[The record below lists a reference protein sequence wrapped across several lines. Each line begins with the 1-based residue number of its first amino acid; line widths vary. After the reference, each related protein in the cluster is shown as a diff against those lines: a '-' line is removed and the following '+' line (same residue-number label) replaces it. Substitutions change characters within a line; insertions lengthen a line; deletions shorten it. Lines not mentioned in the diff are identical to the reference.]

1 MKSRFAAYTLEF
13 QEVLIG
19 TPKARDGDATIETIL
34 VQLRQRQIADEQ
46 VMTYQQQQKAAEQE
60 RMLNEARAA
69 AQIQTELTQSTVM
82 IEVNRNQGNAALAR
96 AEKDAEAVKVTA
108 EARARQIFL
117 EGEATAKAAELQVA
131 AYGGPEYRLSQE
143 VAKAFFDALGQG
155 HQAVVPQ
162 VLVNGGGEHA
172 GGPLAS
178 LLAGMLSSSMIRKG
192 DGNVVP
198 FSPAAE

>member
-1 MKSRFAAYTLEF
+1 M
-13 QEVLIG
+13 
-19 TPKARDGDATIETIL
+19 
-34 VQLRQRQIADEQ
+34 QLRQRQIADEQ

-82 IEVNRNQGNAALAR
+82 IEVNRNQGNAAFAR
-96 AEKDAEAVKVTA
+96 AEKDAEAIKVTA

-117 EGEATAKAAELQVA
+117 EGEATAKAAAELQVA
-131 AYGGPEYRLSQE
+131 PYGGAEYRLSQE
-143 VAKAFFDALGQG
+143 IAKALFDALAQG

-162 VLVNGGGEHA
+162 ILVNGGGEQV
-172 GGPLAS
+172 GGPLGS
-178 LLAGMLSSSMIRKG
+178 LLAGLLSSSMLKKG

-198 FSPAAE
+198 FSPAA

>member
-1 MKSRFAAYTLEF
+1 LT
-13 QEVLIG
+13 
-19 TPKARDGDATIETIL
+19 GDAP
-34 VQLRQRQIADEQ
+34 D
-46 VMTYQQQQKAAEQE
+46 
-60 RMLNEARAA
+60 
-69 AQIQTELTQSTVM
+69 
-82 IEVNRNQGNAALAR
+82 
-96 AEKDAEAVKVTA
+96 
-108 EARARQIFL
+108 
-117 EGEATAKAAELQVA
+117 ATAKAAELQVA

-143 VAKAFFDALGQG
+143 VAKAFFDALRQG

-178 LLAGMLSSSMIRKG
+178 LLAGLLSSSMIRKS

>member
-1 MKSRFAAYTLEF
+1 
-13 QEVLIG
+13 
-19 TPKARDGDATIETIL
+19 
-34 VQLRQRQIADEQ
+34 
-46 VMTYQQQQKAAEQE
+46 
-60 RMLNEARAA
+60 MLNEARAA

-96 AEKDAEAVKVTA
+96 AQKDAEAVKVTA

-143 VAKAFFDALGQG
+143 VAKALFDALGQG

-172 GGPLAS
+172 SGPLAS
-178 LLAGMLSSSMIRKG
+178 LLAGLISSSMIKKG
-192 DGNVVP
+192 DGQVVP
-198 FSPAAE
+198 FTPAAE